1 MEGRTTRLCI
11 VSSLTSPM
19 LIGGVIVVVETQRN
33 SPFATTL
40 DTLGLARDRSY
51 RQVLMEKNSAA

>member
-1 MEGRTTRLCI
+1 
-11 VSSLTSPM
+11 M